1 MENGGSD
8 FPATFFAKTESAD
21 EQNETSPSGARTRS
35 RSIGRGGSNSAE
47 NVCTESNGGLP
58 WFRVSCVCHRRSK
71 IEPGRRTKP
80 H

>member
-21 EQNETSPSGARTRS
+21 EQNETSPSGARTGS

-71 IEPGRRTKP
+71 I
-80 H
+80 